1 MATAH
6 SANGLTT
13 AQALERLD
21 ALYYQAVNALRNA
34 IKTLLKKARYPTRRR
49 APTACLFTRSCASAG
64 TALRRIKT
72 AAAPGVDSAMPVATP
87 PPLPARNCCAT
98 ICANSCR

>member
-34 IKTLLKKARYPTRRR
+34 IKTFIEEGSLPDAQAR
-49 APTACLFTRSCASAG
+49 ADGLF
-64 TALRRIKT
+64 
-72 AAAPGVDSAMPVATP
+72 
-87 PPLPARNCCAT
+87 
-98 ICANSCR
+98 

>member
-21 ALYYQAVNALRNA
+21 ALYYRAVNALRNA
-34 IKTLLKKARYPTRRR
+34 IKTFIEEGSLPDAQARADGLFVYPELRI
-49 APTACLFTRSCASAG
+49 SWDGASPH
-64 TALRRIKT
+64 KT
-72 AAAPGVDSAMPVATP
+72 AAAPGSIQP
-87 PPLPARNCCAT
+87 
-98 ICANSCR
+98 CR